1 MFQAIEVDGCL
12 QVELDNNKFQMDHIM
27 RIVVIGIY
35 QFMLQLWDLLLRAI
49 VIFVYYK
56 LKTYIYY
63 ILNLLSMYALDKAN
77 IKINNLLISNFSNL
91 LYFPFKIFRL
101 MMRIS
106 NFISFNS
113 FNKWIFW
120 LINKFTSIWT
130 PMFCSLL
137 MIYHILWFWIPS

>member
-1 MFQAIEVDGCL
+1 
-12 QVELDNNKFQMDHIM
+12 MDHIM
-27 RIVVIGIY
+27 QIVLIGIY

-63 ILNLLSMYALDKAN
+63 ILNLSYICMYVLNKVN

-91 LYFPFKIFRL
+91 LYFSFKIFRL
-101 MMRIS
+101 MMSIS
-106 NFISFNS
+106 NFISFYS

-120 LINKFTSIWT
+120 LINKLTSIWT
-130 PMFCSLL
+130 PMFCFLL